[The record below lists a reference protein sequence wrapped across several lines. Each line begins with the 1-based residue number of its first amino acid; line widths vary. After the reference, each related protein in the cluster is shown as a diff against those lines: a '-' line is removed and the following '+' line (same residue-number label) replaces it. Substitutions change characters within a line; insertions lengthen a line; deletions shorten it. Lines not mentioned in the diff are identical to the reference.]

1 MEQWTFQ
8 LFSAC
13 LFILSMSFAITSTTG
28 FKATNMI
35 KVSRKLKSEV
45 ASHQE
50 DAQKIIDYLTKGPGK
65 HQVYERLATF
75 VDTFGSRIAGSANL
89 EHAIDYMLGELK
101 KDGLDNVHGEE
112 VNVTHWVRGKESAQM
127 IMPRSHNIALLGLGG
142 SVSTPKDGIT
152 AEVLV
157 VTSFDELHARSSE
170 VKGKIV
176 VFNEK
181 WIDYGTTV
189 IYRVRSAA
197 EVAKLGG
204 LASLIRSVTPF
215 SIYSPHTGWQ
225 TYVEGVEK
233 IPTACIT
240 VEDAEMIARMVA
252 RGTRVV
258 VNLKMEGKTLPPS
271 VSRNTVAEIKGSLYP
286 EQVVLVSGHLDSWD
300 VGQGAMDDGGGA
312 FISWQAL
319 SVIRQLNL
327 KPKRTVRMV
336 MWTGEEEGLL
346 GAQQYYNRHKGSAGN
361 FSLVMES
368 DEGTFKPLGLIFKGS
383 KKSAATMSEVMKLLG
398 PVNASR
404 LTLDAV
410 SGDIGFWVNDGV
422 PGGLLDNA
430 NSKYFYFHH
439 SNGDTMTVEDPD
451 ALDLCAAVWAVVAYT
466 VADLEDML
474 PRS

>member
-35 KVSRKLKSEV
+35 NVSRKLKSEV

-170 VKGKIV
+170 VGCKLSSPLLSGCSIVTHATLKI
-176 VFNEK
+176 N
-181 WIDYGTTV
+181 
-189 IYRVRSAA
+189 
-197 EVAKLGG
+197 
-204 LASLIRSVTPF
+204 
-215 SIYSPHTGWQ
+215 
-225 TYVEGVEK
+225 
-233 IPTACIT
+233 
-240 VEDAEMIARMVA
+240 
-252 RGTRVV
+252 
-258 VNLKMEGKTLPPS
+258 KT
-271 VSRNTVAEIKGSLYP
+271 
-286 EQVVLVSGHLDSWD
+286 
-300 VGQGAMDDGGGA
+300 
-312 FISWQAL
+312 
-319 SVIRQLNL
+319 
-327 KPKRTVRMV
+327 
-336 MWTGEEEGLL
+336 
-346 GAQQYYNRHKGSAGN
+346 
-361 FSLVMES
+361 
-368 DEGTFKPLGLIFKGS
+368 
-383 KKSAATMSEVMKLLG
+383 
-398 PVNASR
+398 
-404 LTLDAV
+404 
-410 SGDIGFWVNDGV
+410 
-422 PGGLLDNA
+422 
-430 NSKYFYFHH
+430 
-439 SNGDTMTVEDPD
+439 
-451 ALDLCAAVWAVVAYT
+451 
-466 VADLEDML
+466 
-474 PRS
+474 